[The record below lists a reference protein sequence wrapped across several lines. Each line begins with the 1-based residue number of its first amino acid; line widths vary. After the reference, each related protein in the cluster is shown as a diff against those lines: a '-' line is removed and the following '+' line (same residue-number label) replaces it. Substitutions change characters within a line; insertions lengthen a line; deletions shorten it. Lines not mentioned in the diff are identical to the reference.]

1 MNTLLIHKKGEK
13 LFWHTHNNLPSTLFA
28 ISDFDISID
37 GNKFKI
43 TERNGSMRYEYDV
56 TNVQVKNLANP
67 NESFVSGEQ
76 LYNRLF
82 QLNYI
87 PFLGYNSGNT
97 VTYVQENPIIGI
109 GTITRTGNDFTFSV
123 GFKWNINAI
132 IYQNASPIVRTIYA
146 AATGY
151 FRIDIA
157 VMDTN
162 NDIVIIQ
169 GDEVDAI
176 EAVQAPLTPE
186 NTVYLTSW
194 FISGSTVNNP
204 DEVYPGNIFVE
215 KEEFVNIYLSDA
227 SGSITID
234 LDQKATK
241 FILTDDA
248 TTEINGFNPSSE
260 FLSEF
265 LRPDHVISITN
276 RSATPK
282 TLKHLVGSWK
292 MQFPDE
298 TDLTLPPNYRAN
310 FIVETHDGITF
321 VYFNGMNKLG
331 GSIGLQQVLEN
342 GNTFVSGNKNITIYP
357 DAIQFYDEI
366 TENLLTIGLFAN
378 ITGQKPIIAL
388 IPSVGDTTII
398 EFPLTETSEEVAY
411 KSYVDTGLSDK
422 VDKIVGKGLSTEDYT
437 TAEKSKLSGIAS
449 GATAND
455 TDANLLNRANHT
467 GSQAISTITGLQAE
481 LDGKDI
487 KNTELNLL
495 NDYALSSITTAQK
508 LFNVGTSGNGAFS
521 LDANSLYEFE
531 MFVYLDNL
539 STTSSNFSFQ
549 ILGTA
554 TYSNILL
561 KTEAIKQAFI
571 TGSVFNGIITAT
583 TSYQLVTNSTAST
596 GFTRI
601 TGSFRTS
608 SAGTFIPS
616 ILLSVANAANVKK
629 GSNAKIKKIGA
640 DTFTA
645 TSGIS

>member
-28 ISDFDISID
+28 ISDFEISID

-109 GTITRTGNDFTFSV
+109 GTITRTVNDFTFSV
-123 GFKWNINAI
+123 GFKWKINAI

-162 NDIVIIQ
+162 NDIIIIQ

-331 GSIGLQQVLEN
+331 GSIGLQQVLEDTDSYTT
-342 GNTFVSGNKNITIYP
+342 GNNTVIITESGIS
-357 DAIQFYDEI
+357 FYDEASLMQMSLEFGYAPQNKASILI
-366 TENLLTIGLFAN
+366 THGS
-378 ITGQKPIIAL
+378 G
-388 IPSVGDTTII
+388 SVTSI
-398 EFPLTETSEEVAY
+398 EFPVIPLSE
-411 KSYVDTGLSDK
+411 
-422 VDKIVGKGLSTEDYT
+422 
-437 TAEKSKLSGIAS
+437 
-449 GATAND
+449 
-455 TDANLLNRANHT
+455 
-467 GSQAISTITGLQAE
+467 SQ
-481 LDGKDI
+481 
-487 KNTELNLL
+487 
-495 NDYALSSITTAQK
+495 
-508 LFNVGTSGNGAFS
+508 
-521 LDANSLYEFE
+521 
-531 MFVYLDNL
+531 
-539 STTSSNFSFQ
+539 
-549 ILGTA
+549 
-554 TYSNILL
+554 
-561 KTEAIKQAFI
+561 FI
-571 TGSVFNGIITAT
+571 TFC
-583 TSYQLVTNSTAST
+583 LK
-596 GFTRI
+596 
-601 TGSFRTS
+601 SF
-608 SAGTFIPS
+608 
-616 ILLSVANAANVKK
+616 LSNTC
-629 GSNAKIKKIGA
+629 AKSFK
-640 DTFTA
+640 
-645 TSGIS
+645 

>member
-123 GFKWNINAI
+123 GFKWKINAI

-162 NDIVIIQ
+162 NDIIIIQ

-342 GNTFVSGNKNITIYP
+342 GAIYTANGRSITIFESG
-357 DAIQFYDEI
+357 IQVYDEVTLGVLNIGLEIGAEQKPYVVFMPYGEGQTYVAFPVTGI
-366 TENLLTIGLFAN
+366 TEN
-378 ITGQKPIIAL
+378 
-388 IPSVGDTTII
+388 
-398 EFPLTETSEEVAY
+398 VAY
-411 KSYVDTGLSDK
+411 QSYVDTATTSAITEAEAYADGLFDTLVGASPTDLDTIQEISAALQNNPDVIAEIITALGNRLRFDINNQGLS
-422 VDKIVGKGLSTEDYT
+422 STEKANALT
-437 TAEKSKLSGIAS
+437 NLGIVVA
-449 GATAND
+449 D
-455 TDANLLNRANHT
+455 LLNRANNIVT
-467 GSQAISTITGLQAE
+467 G
-481 LDGKDI
+481 K
-487 KNTELNLL
+487 
-495 NDYALSSITTAQK
+495 
-508 LFNVGTSGNGAFS
+508 
-521 LDANSLYEFE
+521 
-531 MFVYLDNL
+531 
-539 STTSSNFSFQ
+539 Q
-549 ILGTA
+549 IGRA
-554 TYSNILL
+554 H
-561 KTEAIKQAFI
+561 
-571 TGSVFNGIITAT
+571 V
-583 TSYQLVTNSTAST
+583 
-596 GFTRI
+596 
-601 TGSFRTS
+601 
-608 SAGTFIPS
+608 
-616 ILLSVANAANVKK
+616 
-629 GSNAKIKKIGA
+629 
-640 DTFTA
+640 
-645 TSGIS
+645 

>member
-109 GTITRTGNDFTFSV
+109 GTITRTVNDFTFSV
-123 GFKWNINAI
+123 GFKWKINAI

-146 AATGY
+146 ATTGY

-162 NDIVIIQ
+162 NDIIIIQ

-331 GSIGLQQVLEN
+331 GSQDLQQVLEN
-342 GNTFVSGNKNITIYP
+342 GGTFTLGNKSITITESGITLF
-357 DAIQFYDEI
+357 DAGTLSQMDF
-366 TENLLTIGLFAN
+366 GLGDKPFVAFTPN
-378 ITGQKPIIAL
+378 AGGQT
-388 IPSVGDTTII
+388 SI

-411 KSYVDTGLSDK
+411 KSYVDAGLSDK
-422 VDKIVGKGLSTEDYT
+422 VDKVTGKQLSTEDYT
-437 TAEKSKLSGIAS
+437 TSEKSKLAGIAS

-467 GSQAISTITGLQAE
+467 GSQAISTITGLQTF
-481 LDGKDI
+481 LDGLQRNIIEDVTDRSHTGSLSETIVSNQLISANALKTGTI
-487 KNTELNLL
+487 LELNSRINRTGTNASATIRNYLSPNNNSLTGATQIAITTVTNTQSLPKFTRQFSINSSSVLRGLGGSVSAISDEVGTTVALL
-495 NDYALSSITTAQK
+495 NLSLTLSNNYYLITTVQ
-508 LFNVGTSGNGAFS
+508 LN
-521 LDANSLYEFE
+521 NS
-531 MFVYLDNL
+531 
-539 STTSSNFSFQ
+539 
-549 ILGTA
+549 
-554 TYSNILL
+554 
-561 KTEAIKQAFI
+561 
-571 TGSVFNGIITAT
+571 
-583 TSYQLVTNSTAST
+583 
-596 GFTRI
+596 
-601 TGSFRTS
+601 
-608 SAGTFIPS
+608 
-616 ILLSVANAANVKK
+616 
-629 GSNAKIKKIGA
+629 A
-640 DTFTA
+640 DTITQECIYLK
-645 TSGIS
+645 SSR

>member
-109 GTITRTGNDFTFSV
+109 GTITRTVNDFTFSV
-123 GFKWNINAI
+123 GFKWKINAI

-146 AATGY
+146 ATTGY

-162 NDIVIIQ
+162 NDIIIIQ

-331 GSIGLQQVLEN
+331 GSQDLQQVLEN
-342 GNTFVSGNKNITIYP
+342 GGTYTSGNKSITITERGIILF
-357 DAIQFYDEI
+357 DAGTLSQMEFGLGDSPENQMYLIFTPNAGGQTELSFPKTES
-366 TENLLTIGLFAN
+366 TEN
-378 ITGQKPIIAL
+378 
-388 IPSVGDTTII
+388 
-398 EFPLTETSEEVAY
+398 VAY
-411 KSYVDTGLSDK
+411 QSYVDTGLSDK
-422 VDKIVGKGLSTEDYT
+422 VDKVTGKQLSTEDYT
-437 TAEKSKLSGIAS
+437 TSEKSKLAGIAS

-467 GSQAISTITGLQAE
+467 GSQAISTITGLQDE
-481 LDGKDI
+481 LDAKDI
-487 KNTELNLL
+487 KHTELNLL

-539 STTSSNFSFQ
+539 STISSNFSFQ

-596 GFTRI
+596 GFIRI

-629 GSNAKIKKIGA
+629 GSYAKIKNIGS

>member
-109 GTITRTGNDFTFSV
+109 GTITRTVNDFTFSV
-123 GFKWNINAI
+123 GFKWKINAI

-162 NDIVIIQ
+162 NDIIIIQ

-276 RSATPK
+276 RSATSK

-342 GNTFVSGNKNITIYP
+342 GPTYTANDKTITIFENG
-357 DAIQFYDEI
+357 IQFFDVI
-366 TENLLTIGLFAN
+366 TQNVLDIGLGDAPNQIPFVVYTPNAG
-378 ITGQKPIIAL
+378 GQT
-388 IPSVGDTTII
+388 SI
-398 EFPLTETSEEVAY
+398 EFPLTETTEEVAY
-411 KSYVDTGLSDK
+411 KSYVDTELSNK
-422 VDKIVGKGLSTEDYT
+422 VDKVTGKQLSTEDYT
-437 TAEKSKLSGIAS
+437 TAEKSKLAGIAS

-467 GSQAISTITGLQAE
+467 GSQAISTITGLQDE
-481 LDGKDI
+481 LDAKDI
-487 KNTELNLL
+487 KHTELNLL

-561 KTEAIKQAFI
+561 KTEATKQAFQ
-571 TGSVFNGIITAT
+571 TGNILNGIITAT
-583 TSYQLVTNSTAST
+583 TSYQLLTNSIAST
-596 GFTRI
+596 GFIKI

-629 GSNAKIKKIGA
+629 GSYAKIKKIGA

>member
-109 GTITRTGNDFTFSV
+109 GTITRTVNDFTFSV
-123 GFKWNINAI
+123 GFKWKINAI

-146 AATGY
+146 ATTGY

-162 NDIVIIQ
+162 NDIIIIQ

-342 GNTFVSGNKNITIYP
+342 GASYTANGKTITITESW
-357 DAIQFYDEI
+357 ITFYDEETLSQMDI
-366 TENLLTIGLFAN
+366 GFGYDHENKMILLNTPN
-378 ITGQKPIIAL
+378 
-388 IPSVGDTTII
+388 VGDVTRV
-398 EFPLTETSEEVAY
+398 EFPLTETPEEVAY

-422 VDKIVGKGLSTEDYT
+422 VDKVTGKQLSTEDYT
-437 TAEKSKLSGIAS
+437 TAEKSKLAGIAS

-467 GSQAISTITGLQAE
+467 GTQDISTITGLQTF
-481 LDGKDI
+481 LDGLQRNIIEDI
-487 KNTELNLL
+487 T
-495 NDYALSSITTAQK
+495 DRSH
-508 LFNVGTSGNGAFS
+508 
-521 LDANSLYEFE
+521 
-531 MFVYLDNL
+531 
-539 STTSSNFSFQ
+539 
-549 ILGTA
+549 
-554 TYSNILL
+554 
-561 KTEAIKQAFI
+561 
-571 TGSVFNGIITAT
+571 
-583 TSYQLVTNSTAST
+583 
-596 GFTRI
+596 
-601 TGSFRTS
+601 TGSFSETIVS
-608 SAGTFIPS
+608 NQLIS
-616 ILLSVANAANVKK
+616 ANALKTGTILELNSRINRTGTNASANIRYYISPNNNSLTGATQIGFTALTNTQSLPKFTRQFSINSSSVLRGLG
-629 GSNAKIKKIGA
+629 GSVSAISDEVGTTVALLNLSLTLSNNYYLITTVQLNNTA
-640 DTFTA
+640 DTITQECIYLK
-645 TSGIS
+645 SSR